1 MTAME
6 PESSHLGLSLKA
18 AFRLAWRNLARSRR
32 RTWITASTVALAVML
47 LQLVISVMIGLER
60 QSFDNLIDYQTAHA
74 KVFADGYYE
83 EREEFPL
90 DRVLD
95 DPVRVQEAIAG
106 VSGVA
111 ATSPLISFSAQLSDG
126 SEQLPVTGIGI
137 DLEGGDS
144 EVFRLP
150 EAVVAGRYL
159 QPGEDELLLGVDLA
173 GLFPVEVGEWLTV
186 LVKTRQGAYE
196 ALDLPVTGLVAT
208 GNPLIDNTAVLVP
221 LETAWRMLDM
231 PGMVTEVAVRF
242 RPSAREASTL
252 TRLRR
257 RLEEMPGMDVRS
269 WKEIE
274 ENFIALTQMK
284 RTGQTVFLSLFILMA
299 LVGITNTILMATF
312 ERTREIGALMAM
324 GLRPAG
330 VRRLFLAEGAMT
342 GLAGGVLGSLMG
354 LGIII
359 WLASVGID
367 FTAMFGDMDIGY
379 PVNEAIY
386 PAIKTLWILGVM
398 AVTTLLATLAALYP
412 AARASR
418 LDPAEALRHV

>member
-6 PESSHLGLSLKA
+6 SETGHLGLTLKA

-32 RTWITASTVALAVML
+32 RTWITASTVALAVLL

-74 KVFADGYYE
+74 KVFAAGYYG

-95 DPVRVQEAIAG
+95 DPARVRAVIAE
-106 VSGVA
+106 VAGVA
-111 ATSPLISFSAQLSDG
+111 ATTPRLSFSAQLSDG

-137 DLEGGDS
+137 DLQGSDAD
-144 EVFRLP
+144 VFRIP
-150 EAVVAGRYL
+150 QAVVAGTYL
-159 QPGEDELLLGVDLA
+159 QPGEDGLLLGADLA
-173 GLFPVEVGEWLTV
+173 KLFPVAVGDWLTV
-186 LVKTRQGAYE
+186 LAKTRGGAYE
-196 ALDLPVTGLVAT
+196 ALDLPVKGLLST
-208 GNPLIDNTAVLVP
+208 GNPLIDGTALMLP
-221 LETAWRMLDM
+221 LDTAERMLDM
-231 PGMVTEVAVRF
+231 QGMVTEVAVRF
-242 RPSAREASTL
+242 RPSAREVATL

-257 RLEEMPGMDVRS
+257 RLEEVPGMDVRS

-274 ENFIALTQMK
+274 ESFIALTQMK
-284 RTGQTVFLSLFILMA
+284 RTGQTVFLSLFVLMA

-312 ERTREIGALMAM
+312 ERTREIGALMAI

-342 GLAGGVLGSLMG
+342 GLAGGVLGSLLALG
-354 LGIII
+354 LIG
-359 WLASVGID
+359 WLATKGID
-367 FTAMFGDMDIGY
+367 FSAMFGDMDIGY
-379 PVNEAIY
+379 PVSNVVY
-386 PAIKTLWILGVM
+386 PALKVFWMLGVM
-398 AVTTLLATLAALYP
+398 AITAVLATLAALYP